1 MEEEVSYSSGEED
14 NTRDDQVRCEK
25 EFLQQQ
31 QLHLYQLKALEGQL
45 LENLISQV
53 SNPDEPV
60 SQEIKSEILKSLRW
74 DVDKQNPTPTTN
86 HSQLLPPVTMVTSQT
101 DCDNT
106 ICPFTISPMDNI
118 SYVSQPTSS
127 ILTTPTGHPRPI
139 IINNQLPNTSG
150 WGHGVPNEER
160 PLPAPV
166 YTPSIAST
174 EFLNLPETLH
184 TSPLV
189 MLNHSI
195 TTTKETITQHQ
206 SPETVVSHDMNTPF
220 SDITQLS
227 RPTYSTVQS
236 PHSHATNPTVQ
247 SIPCDV
253 NIPYPNVTHS
263 PKTTKTTL
271 QSVRSPLSPRDM
283 NTVTTL
289 ATNSTSHSPRDVNI
303 PFSDIP
309 QSHRTTKSTV
319 RSSLTHHDHL
329 PDNTTSLSNET
340 KNYLEQNNQQLL
352 ISENKH
358 LKTKCDQFQQQLH
371 QYNRFVCSI

>member
-1 MEEEVSYSSGEED
+1 MEEEASYSSGEED
-14 NTRDDQVRCEK
+14 NTRDDQIRYEQ

-74 DVDKQNPTPTTN
+74 DMDKQNPTPTTD

-106 ICPFTISPMDNI
+106 ICPLTISPMNNI
-118 SYVSQPTSS
+118 SYISQPPSS
-127 ILTTPTGHPRPI
+127 ILTTPTDHPRPI
-139 IINNQLPNTSG
+139 IINNQSPNTSG
-150 WGHGVPNEER
+150 WSHSIPNEEEG
-160 PLPAPV
+160 PLPAV
-166 YTPSIAST
+166 YTPSVAST

-189 MLNHSI
+189 ILNHSN
-195 TTTKETITQHQ
+195 TAAKETVTQHQ
-206 SPETVVSHDMNTPF
+206 LPQTIVPQDINTSS
-220 SDITQLS
+220 SDITQLP
-227 RPTYSTVQS
+227 RPTYSNVKS
-236 PHSHATNPTVQ
+236 PHFHATNPTVQ

-253 NIPYPNVTHS
+253 NTPYPNVTHS
-263 PKTTKTTL
+263 PKATKTTL
-271 QSVRSPLSPRDM
+271 HSVRSPLSPRDM

-289 ATNSTSHSPRDVNI
+289 TTNPTTHSPHDIN
-303 PFSDIP
+303 IP

-319 RSSLTHHDHL
+319 YSSLTHQDHL
-329 PDNTTSLSNET
+329 SGNTTGLTNET
-340 KNYLEQNNQQLL
+340 ENYLEQNNKQLL

-371 QYNRFVCSI
+371 QYNRYSCSIYY

>member
-14 NTRDDQVRCEK
+14 NTRDDQVRYEK

-74 DVDKQNPTPTTN
+74 DMDKQYPTPTTN

-106 ICPFTISPMDNI
+106 TCPFTISPMDNI

-127 ILTTPTGHPRPI
+127 ILSTPTGHPRPI
-139 IINNQLPNTSG
+139 IINNQSPNTSG
-150 WGHGVPNEER
+150 WSHSIPNEEG
-160 PLPAPV
+160 PLPTAV

-174 EFLNLPETLH
+174 EFLNLPETFH

-206 SPETVVSHDMNTPF
+206 SPKTVVSHDMNTPF
-220 SDITQLS
+220 SDITQLP
-227 RPTYSTVQS
+227 RPTYSTVQYPLS
-236 PHSHATNPTVQ
+236 QATNPTVQ

-253 NIPYPNVTHS
+253 NVPYPNVTHS
-263 PKTTKTTL
+263 PKATKTTT
-271 QSVRSPLSPRDM
+271 QSIRSPLSPRDM

-289 ATNSTSHSPRDVNI
+289 ATKPTNHSPRDVNV
-303 PFSDIP
+303 PFPDIP
-309 QSHRTTKSTV
+309 QSHRTTKSTIN
-319 RSSLTHHDHL
+319 SSLTHHDHL
-329 PDNTTSLSNET
+329 PDNTANLSKET
-340 KNYLEQNNQQLL
+340 ENYLEQNNQLL
-352 ISENKH
+352 ISENKR

-371 QYNRFVCSI
+371 QYNRYVCSI